1 MQDSMEEE
9 RMAVVRGG
17 EGGIVEISSEVS
29 GLRIVGAVKVDQG
42 IFFFIRIQQILL
54 QILRQIT
61 QQLRYNVHAIV
72 GAGEG

>member
-1 MQDSMEEE
+1 MEEE

-42 IFFFIRIQQILL
+42 IFSARAK
-54 QILRQIT
+54 RVCKW
-61 QQLRYNVHAIV
+61 R
-72 GAGEG
+72 